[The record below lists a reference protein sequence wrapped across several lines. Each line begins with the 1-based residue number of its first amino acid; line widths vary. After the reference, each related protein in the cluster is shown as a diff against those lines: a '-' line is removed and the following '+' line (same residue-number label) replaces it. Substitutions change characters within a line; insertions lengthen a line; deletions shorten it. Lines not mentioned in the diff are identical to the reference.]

1 MPARIKSFFHDN
13 LVVSGGS
20 PPALGTSFNTADVH
34 VHDLLAGAVP
44 FKVNGPFAA
53 RVEAL
58 HIRVT
63 DIVTATK
70 LTVKLS
76 LDPNGDIT
84 LVPAT
89 EAALDPGITTAD
101 SGCVAIKV
109 GIPVFQ
115 ILGGSTVY
123 LFAHVDAGSANLA
136 QSCVTWSET

>member
-1 MPARIKSFFHDN
+1 MPARIKSFFHDS
-13 LVVSGGS
+13 LVVSGS

-58 HIRVT
+58 HVRVT
-63 DIVTATK
+63 NIVTAAK

-76 LDPNGDIT
+76 LDPAGDIT

-89 EAALDPGITTAD
+89 EVTLDPGITTAN
-101 SGCVAIKV
+101 SGCAAIKV

-123 LFAHVDAGSANLA
+123 LFAHVDAGSADLA

>member
-1 MPARIKSFFHDN
+1 MPARIKSFFHDS
-13 LVVSGGS
+13 LVAPGS

-44 FKVNGPFAA
+44 FKVNGPFGA

-58 HIRVT
+58 HVQVT

-76 LDPNGDIT
+76 LDPDGDLT

-89 EAALDPGITTAD
+89 EAALDPGITTID

-123 LFAHVDAGSANLA
+123 LFAHVDAGSADLA